1 MSEKKM
7 TVKEMFNE
15 VDSIDF
21 TAVVARLAGE
31 PLTDEQREMCER
43 YDALYD
49 ATHMFEEDPT

>member
-1 MSEKKM
+1 MKNKKM

-15 VDSIDF
+15 VDTIDF

-49 ATHMFEEDPT
+49 ETHEGEEVNT